1 MKTGIAGVGRMGA
14 AIAER
19 LMETGHDVLAWNRT
33 AGKVADLTA
42 KGATACQTPE
52 ALAASAEAIITILTD
67 ADAIESVYGGEDG
80 LLSKPLDG
88 RLVIDMS
95 TVRPEIEQ
103 ALAVRVRNAGGA
115 FVECPVG
122 GTVAPAKGGKLLGF
136 AGGEAED
143 VERARPVLEAL
154 CRRLEHVGPVG
165 AGSSVKLAI
174 NLPLAVYWQAL
185 GEAMSLCRDLG
196 VDEARMVDIFAD
208 SSAGPNVLKNR
219 AALVAKA
226 LGGEQVPG
234 TFDIDGLR
242 KDLRTMLA
250 EAKGLGAEL
259 PVTEA
264 TLACYD
270 QSAEAGLGSLDG
282 AQQSAF
288 WRDRSGH

>member
-1 MKTGIAGVGRMGA
+1 MKIGIAGVGRMGA

-19 LMETGHDVLAWNRT
+19 LIGQGHDLLVWNRT
-33 AGKVADLTA
+33 AGKLADLTA
-42 KGATACQTPE
+42 KGAAACASPA
-52 ALAASAEAIITILTD
+52 ALVEQSETIITILTD
-67 ADAIESVYGGEDG
+67 ADAIEAVYDGVDG
-80 LLSKPLDG
+80 LLSDRLDG
-88 RLVIDMS
+88 KLVIDMS
-95 TVRPEIEQ
+95 TVRPEVEQ
-103 ALAVRVRNAGGA
+103 ALAERVQAQGAA

-122 GTVAPAKGGKLLGF
+122 GTVAPAKDGKLLGF
-136 AGGEAED
+136 AGGEVGD
-143 VERARPVLEAL
+143 VERARSILDAL
-154 CRRLEHVGPVG
+154 CRRVEHVGPVG
-165 AGSSVKLAI
+165 AGASVKLAI

-185 GEAMSLCRDLG
+185 GEAMTLCRDLG
-196 VDEARMVDIFAD
+196 VDAARMVDIFAD
-208 SSAGPNVLKNR
+208 SSAGPNVMKSR

-226 LGGEQVPG
+226 LSGQQLPG

-270 QSAEAGLGSLDG
+270 QSAMAGLGSLDG

-288 WRDRSGH
+288 WRDRTKS